1 MQDIFNTPP
10 DSVFYED
17 NKLFVALAYDSLTK
31 GHSVIV
37 WRDKVED
44 INSLSS
50 NDYDYLMDVVNVT
63 RETLKVYYKVEK
75 VYLMYLDEVKQV
87 HWHLIPRYNEK
98 GFNVLNHTP
107 NKLDNFD
114 DAIKLQENFKKN
126 QYKMMVEN

>member
-37 WRDKVED
+37 WKDKVED

-50 NDYDYLMDVVNVT
+50 NDYEYLMDVVNVT

>member
-10 DSVFYED
+10 DSEFYED

-50 NDYDYLMDVVNVT
+50 NDYEYLMDVVNVT
-63 RETLKVYYKVEK
+63 RETLKEYYKVEK

-114 DAIKLQENFKKN
+114 DTIDLRENFKKN

>member
-37 WRDKVED
+37 WKDKVED

-50 NDYDYLMDVVNVT
+50 NDYEYLMDVVNVT
-63 RETLKVYYKVEK
+63 RETLKEYYKVEK

-107 NKLDNFD
+107 NKL
-114 DAIKLQENFKKN
+114 
-126 QYKMMVEN
+126 

>member
-50 NDYDYLMDVVNVT
+50 NDYEYLMDVVNVT
-63 RETLKVYYKVEK
+63 RETLKEYYKVEK

-114 DAIKLQENFKKN
+114 DTIDLRENFKKN